1 MSICKLG
8 PVGCGCPG
16 LTSEGHCS
24 VYLPEGVARNMAKGS
39 CEFRNYRAEDYGI
52 YKRKGGHKR
61 NPLKAAKAEQRAAA
75 KA

>member
-1 MSICKLG
+1 
-8 PVGCGCPG
+8 
-16 LTSEGHCS
+16 
-24 VYLPEGVARNMAKGS
+24 MAKGS